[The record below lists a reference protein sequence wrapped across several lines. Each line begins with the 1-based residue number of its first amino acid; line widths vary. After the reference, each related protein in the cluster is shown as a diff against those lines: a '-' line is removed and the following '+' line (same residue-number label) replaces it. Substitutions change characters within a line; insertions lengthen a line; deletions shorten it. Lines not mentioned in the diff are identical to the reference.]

1 MRDDPRRKSR
11 AELAVELLKAYST
24 WVGLGM
30 IVVGT
35 GLVGLVA
42 VLGISLPSISLGREQ
57 KAFALAFVGLGL
69 LGYFPLVQI
78 YKWLYDPPRRYL
90 VQPAVSDDEGGIYEL
105 SPTAFENLTVKGGQL
120 YQWPGTKYPTYGV
133 EWYDPETNFAKASW
147 RGSASDEELL
157 KEQEKIDEIRDHL
170 EEKAKERDVLVTR
183 AETIV
188 REAVMANARLL
199 VQEYNRASLL
209 DVTALS
215 DRIDDVLEQVDLT
228 AELNEQDRRKTDPET
243 DPADPDL
250 DPGQPTRTPA
260 ATDGGTDEQ

>member
-1 MRDDPRRKSR
+1 MSDDPRGKSR
-11 AELAVELLKAYST
+11 AELAVELLKAYRN
-24 WVGLGM
+24 WIGLAALL
-30 IVVGT
+30 VVG
-35 GLVGLVA
+35 VIVA
-42 VLGISLPSISLGREQ
+42 ALTVLGISLPEISLGREQ
-57 KAFALAFVGLGL
+57 KVFLLSAVLLGL
-69 LGYFPLVQI
+69 AGYFPLVKI
-78 YKWLYDPPRRYL
+78 YQWLYDPPKRYL

-120 YQWPGTKYPTYGV
+120 YQWPGMKYPTYGV

-157 KEQEKIDEIRDHL
+157 KEQEKIDEIRDYL